1 MSEVSAQ
8 SSKLGQALPIRILCV
23 RVFIVCYRFSMIT
36 VTISSIAAT
45 IMHENITNA
54 LSVWLSVFT
63 SRVFLCA
70 FIGGRAA
77 ALCVFVCVS
86 YLGLQGAGM
95 PS

>member
-1 MSEVSAQ
+1 
-8 SSKLGQALPIRILCV
+8 
-23 RVFIVCYRFSMIT
+23 MIT
-36 VTISSIAAT
+36 VTISRIPAM

-63 SRVFLCA
+63 SLVVALSRSVF
-70 FIGGRAA
+70 F
-77 ALCVFVCVS
+77 CVFIEFS